1 MAVNVPPR
9 VALDPLIAEAHQ
21 RARRRWL
28 LTALIVLV
36 VAGAGIGVALALRS
50 SGASVSVGS
59 GEGGP
64 QTRKTL
70 VGSIFFV
77 GRVPADLPNAGR
89 EAGIVH
95 IYKGSRRWSERV
107 QRGDQFRFSLPP
119 GRYTADAVMKYGTC
133 AYGAGEGS
141 HTTDS
146 LVVRKG
152 HVTTA
157 NIYCLW
163 H

>member
-1 MAVNVPPR
+1 MAANVPLR
-9 VALDPLIAEAHQ
+9 VAHDPLIAEAHQ

-28 LTALIVLV
+28 LTALILLV
-36 VAGAGIGVALALRS
+36 VAGAAAGVALALRS
-50 SGASVSVGS
+50 PAASVSVGS
-59 GEGGP
+59 GGAGL
-64 QTRKTL
+64 QTTKTL

-77 GRVPADLPNAGR
+77 GRVPADLPNQGR

-107 QRGDQFRFSLPP
+107 QRGDQFRFALPP
-119 GRYTADAVMKYGTC
+119 GRYTAEAVIKYGTW
-133 AYGAGEGS
+133 AYGAGEGT

-152 HVTTA
+152 YVTTA